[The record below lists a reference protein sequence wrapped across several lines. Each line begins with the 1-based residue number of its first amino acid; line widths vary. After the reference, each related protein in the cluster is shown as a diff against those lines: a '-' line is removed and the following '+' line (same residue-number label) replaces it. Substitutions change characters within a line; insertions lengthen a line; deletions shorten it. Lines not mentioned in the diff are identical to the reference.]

1 MNHAPSRLEAA
12 CGDRRTPVALVPV
25 CGWCGK
31 VRDEAGS
38 WVSAGQN
45 LPNLTG
51 RILTHGVCPDCAR
64 KLFSRRRT
72 AA

>member
-1 MNHAPSRLEAA
+1 MSHAQSRPEAA
-12 CGDRRTPVALVPV
+12 RANRRAPGALIPV

-38 WVSAGQN
+38 WIPAEQN

-51 RILTHGVCPDCAR
+51 RILTHGVCPDCAG
-64 KLFSRRRT
+64 KLFPRRRT

>member
-1 MNHAPSRLEAA
+1 MSHAPSRAETARA
-12 CGDRRTPVALVPV
+12 DRRTLGALVPV

-31 VRDEAGS
+31 VRDEAGA
-38 WVSAGQN
+38 WIPVEQ
-45 LPNLTG
+45 NLTG

-64 KLFSRRRT
+64 KLFPRRRT

>member
-1 MNHAPSRLEAA
+1 MSHAPSRPEAA
-12 CGDRRTPVALVPV
+12 RANRRAPGALIPV

-38 WVSAGQN
+38 WIPAEQN
-45 LPNLTG
+45 LPNLAG

-64 KLFSRRRT
+64 KLFPRRRT